1 MKLGYLFPDFQR
13 IAPAAIMALS
23 PGAINA
29 LPETLPFHKI
39 QRPMYPFDADMEWS
53 P

>member
-1 MKLGYLFPDFQR
+1 
-13 IAPAAIMALS
+13 MAFS

-29 LPETLPFHKI
+29 LPETLPFFKI
-39 QRPMYPFDADMEWS
+39 QRPMYPFDPDMEWS